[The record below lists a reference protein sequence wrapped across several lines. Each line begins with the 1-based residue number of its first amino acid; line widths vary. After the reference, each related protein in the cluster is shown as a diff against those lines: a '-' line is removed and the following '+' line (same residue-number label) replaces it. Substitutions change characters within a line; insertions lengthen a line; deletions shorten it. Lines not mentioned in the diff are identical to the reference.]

1 LQGTELEAVAAQ
13 TNGLNSILSQYNQHL
28 SDLAEENE
36 NVRNQYLTKIEQR
49 NKAQNAIN
57 AERKHINFMMLQ
69 ATRRSE
75 EMISHQIGRPFRYDE
90 FDPKDYMK
98 PIGGA
103 PAQ

>member
-1 LQGTELEAVAAQ
+1 LV
-13 TNGLNSILSQYNQHL
+13 SINQHL

-49 NKAQNAIN
+49 NQAQNAIN

-75 EMISHQIGRPFRYDE
+75 EMISKQIGRPFRYDD

-98 PIGGA
+98 PLEA
-103 PAQ
+103 SQPQ